1 MDELLVAFVFVVAF
15 SLFGYGVY
23 LALTASVDT
32 SYEGTATP
40 PASSGFSHHQAYSGA
55 AGSVCLPSGT
65 DLPSH
70 QGCIYLKNG
79 VNICL
84 SPKISDK
91 PYI

>member
-40 PASSGFSHHQAYSGA
+40 PASSDPHPPTT
-55 AGSVCLPSGT
+55 VPIPSGT

-70 QGCIYLKNG
+70 QVRTYPPIRG
-79 VNICL
+79 VSI
-84 SPKISDK
+84 
-91 PYI
+91 